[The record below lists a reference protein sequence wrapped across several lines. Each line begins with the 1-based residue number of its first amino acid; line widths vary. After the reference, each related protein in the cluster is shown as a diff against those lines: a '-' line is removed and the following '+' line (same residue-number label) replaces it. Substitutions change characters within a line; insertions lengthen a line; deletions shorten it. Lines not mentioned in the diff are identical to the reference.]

1 VNYHFGNK
9 KNLYLEVFRARWVPR
24 ARRVQE
30 HFRKTLAAQD
40 APLPTAVAR
49 SLAEA
54 FLVGP
59 LSDDERQRHHQLMAR
74 ELGHPT
80 EAFELLAD
88 QVMRPFFG
96 QLAEMLRPTMP
107 KGLDKEL
114 LMLNILSMFAL
125 VLYFNFARMAVSR
138 ITGRRYDSAFK
149 ARLVEHIVQF
159 SLHGWGRGKGG
170 TID

>member
-1 VNYHFGNK
+1 
-9 KNLYLEVFRARWVPR
+9 
-24 ARRVQE
+24 VQE
-30 HFRKTLAAQD
+30 YFRKTLAEQD

-80 EAFELLAD
+80 EAFEFLAD

-96 QLAEMLRPTMP
+96 QLADMLGPTMP
-107 KGLDKEL
+107 KGLDKEW

-125 VLYFNFARMAVSR
+125 VLYFNFARVAVSR
-138 ITGRRYDSAFK
+138 ITGSEYDSAFK

-159 SLHGWGRGKGG
+159 SLFGWDGVKGG